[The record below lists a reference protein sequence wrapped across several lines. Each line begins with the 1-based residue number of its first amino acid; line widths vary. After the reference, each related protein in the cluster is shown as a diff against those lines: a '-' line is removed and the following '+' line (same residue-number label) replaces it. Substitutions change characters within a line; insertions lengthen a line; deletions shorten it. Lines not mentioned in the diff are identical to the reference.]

1 MVYLLPVVIAF
12 GDFIGGFSGAGLG
25 VVYHQLFPSLV
36 NTSHIG
42 GFVIVGMLALFS
54 AAGKAPVAVTIMVVE
69 MTGSYQLLPACMLAV
84 AVAYLISRDYSI
96 YKSQVKT
103 REDSPKT
110 EKADGKQHQAPLL
123 KIHL

>member
-1 MVYLLPVVIAF
+1 MKIIATSLTVGSGASGGVF
-12 GDFIGGFSGAGLG
+12 APGLFIGGFLGAGLG
-25 VVYHQLFPSLV
+25 VVYHHLFPSLV

-54 AAGKAPVAVTIMVVE
+54 AAGKAPVAVTLMVVE

-84 AVAYLISRDYSI
+84 AVAYLVSGDYSI

-103 REDSPKT
+103 REDSPAYKSL
-110 EKADGKQHQAPLL
+110 A
-123 KIHL
+123 